1 MEEQKGVWRTISGRH
16 VFIKEGQSLEDAM
29 TESGKFNNEQKSK
42 SGVTDEDRQAYNE
55 YVQQRLNDK
64 EYMKANT
71 PGLYSIKYGEDFAK
85 DFDNSLKNND
95 NYLYDNLVNDPK
107 IIAELERNVQAR
119 QYDDPDARIGD
130 TSLDSGRIVSNY
142 MDRLSTQEYSKI
154 SWDKA
159 EDKLFEKLK
168 EIEKK
173 YGFKD

>member
-1 MEEQKGVWRTISGRH
+1 
-16 VFIKEGQSLEDAM
+16 M
-29 TESGKFNNEQKSK
+29 TESGKFNNEQKTE
-42 SGVTDEDRQAYNE
+42 SGVTDADRQAYNK

-64 EYMKANT
+64 EYMKANR
-71 PGLYSIKYGEDFAK
+71 PSLYSMKEPEKFVQDFKESITNA
-85 DFDNSLKNND
+85 NSD

-107 IIAELERNVQAR
+107 VIAELERNVQAR
-119 QYDDPDARIGD
+119 QYDDPNARIGD

-142 MDRLSTQEYSKI
+142 MDRLTTQEYSKI

-173 YGFKD
+173 YGFKNLGG